1 MPALVKI
8 IAVFGLILLLS
19 RSRLHLGFSLLLG
32 SLVLG
37 FWSGQ
42 SPGELSGIV
51 GRSLSSRT
59 TIQLSAILV
68 LILLLSRLMERS
80 GNLNRIIEA
89 FSRVVRGRRVLSA
102 LIPALVGVLPLPGGA
117 LFSAPLVGKTLEEGS
132 LTSERKTVIN
142 FWFRHVW
149 EYWWPLYPG
158 FILAAGLLGVPAV
171 RLMLFQAPL
180 AVFSLLAGWL
190 LLLRPLKNLPPPPP
204 RTGRRESLRELFREA
219 SSVLAILA
227 VIFLFNLLFRLSG
240 TAPVPAELPVLVGVI
255 FGIVL
260 VCFRERLGREDL
272 LGALR
277 GGKYL
282 NYVLLVAAIMIF
294 RGVLTESAIVHRVK
308 EELLDYR
315 IPLLLVVVF
324 LPFISGL
331 VSGIAIGF
339 VGASFP
345 VIIPLLAGLS
355 PVSYLAHGVLAFG
368 CGYMGMMLS
377 PVHLCLLF
385 SRDYFQAPLA
395 PCYRRLLS
403 LVGATLL
410 LTGGYFF
417 LLDRLAAP

>member
-1 MPALVKI
+1 LPVLVKI

-37 FWSGQ
+37 FWSGL
-42 SPGELSGIV
+42 SPGELAGII
-51 GRSLSSRT
+51 GRGLAGRT
-59 TIQLSAILV
+59 TILLAAILV
-68 LILLLSRLMERS
+68 LILFLSRLMERS

-89 FSRVVRGRRVLSA
+89 FSRVVRGRRVLFA

-117 LFSAPLVGKTLEEGS
+117 LFSAPLVGTTVKESGIS
-132 LTSERKTVIN
+132 PDRKTVIN
-142 FWFRHVW
+142 YWFRHVW

-158 FILAAGLLGVPAV
+158 FILAAGLLGVPVV
-171 RLMLFQAPL
+171 RLMLFQLPL
-180 AVFSLLAGWL
+180 AIFAAGSGWL
-190 LLLRPLKNLPPPPP
+190 LLLRPLNPSPAVSRPSRRSGLAALW
-204 RTGRRESLRELFREA
+204 RESVPVA
-219 SSVLAILA
+219 GVLA
-227 VIFLFNLLFRLSG
+227 VIFLTNLLLRLAGAGS
-240 TAPVPAELPVLVGVI
+240 APPEIPVLAGVAAGIILVGR
-255 FGIVL
+255 
-260 VCFRERLGREDL
+260 REKLGREDL

-282 NYVLLVAAIMIF
+282 NYVLLVASIMVF
-294 RGVLTESAIVHRVK
+294 RVVLAESGIVHLVR

-315 IPLLLVVVF
+315 IPVLLVVVF

-345 VIIPLLAGLS
+345 VILPLLSGLS
-355 PVSYLAHGVLAFG
+355 PSAYLAHGVLAFG

-385 SRDYFQAPLA
+385 SRDYFEASLA
-395 PCYRRLLS
+395 PCYR
-403 LVGATLL
+403 LL
-410 LTGGYFF
+410 LPLAGMTLVLSGFYFIIF
-417 LLDRLAAP
+417 IRLAG